1 MSINKVWTNLFFHR
15 SFPTVARKDD
25 KANDLTVIMKE
36 INSLVSEHYCLHNTD
51 TQESPTMSS
60 STYSTAQ
67 TQFNDYKFSMLMN
80 KYQHELES
88 FSPHQKLL
96 ALDILKDLCWAR
108 NIDEL
113 SSRWQQ
119 RDVKPDNPSS
129 CLTLLHFNIF
139 HFYSNQTD
147 LVSIVQK
154 HSPTIISINELGTA
168 VLTKTIKQSLFSYN
182 IYKVEGTNSHDG
194 VVLAI
199 DKKVPSTNRT
209 SSPHRF

>member
-1 MSINKVWTNLFFHR
+1 M
-15 SFPTVARKDD
+15 ARKDD

-80 KYQHELES
+80 KYQHEL
-88 FSPHQKLL
+88 HQKLL
-96 ALDILKDLCWAR
+96 ALDILKNLCWAR

-113 SSRWQQ
+113 
-119 RDVKPDNPSS
+119 SS

-154 HSPTIISINELGTA
+154 HSPTINELGT
-168 VLTKTIKQSLFSYN
+168 VVPTKTIKQSLFSYN